1 MTAVTLS
8 RWTMSYFAVA
18 AVFLLAAEI
27 AMAAG
32 FGYPSAAIGAP
43 VTLIIVHMVVI
54 GWLSLALTGALFQF
68 IPVLVAKPLLS
79 DNLALPALVLI
90 GGGLIVLLFGFF
102 ALEHPVLSGHHCLA
116 IGGGLLVLGFLL
128 AIFVLARTLLSG
140 RPLTL
145 PACFAGAGL
154 ASLLVTI
161 SLGFVFS
168 VTLSGL
174 VFTEWGAALLTHAV
188 PVHAFIGL
196 AGWLSF
202 TAMGVSYRLL
212 SMFMLAP
219 EQKRKS
225 SVFVFIA
232 GAGLLALAV
241 FAGIYG
247 AIVEPFGPGFL
258 IACVLGGVAVLAVY
272 GYDVAALF
280 RRRRR
285 VTLELNS
292 QAAAIALS
300 AFGLSAAVLAGLM
313 AAGRFDTI
321 GIATVYLF
329 VFGWLSGLVLSQ
341 LYKIVPFL
349 TWLESFGPILGKMP
363 APRVQDLVSEARG
376 RWWFG
381 LYFAAVLA
389 ATGALGFDLVPVF
402 RVAVVAQM
410 IGSAAI
416 LFEGVRARR
425 LYYAAGKFPA
435 DLRKPRLLF
444 CTTSPSSEGD

>member
-1 MTAVTLS
+1 
-8 RWTMSYFAVA
+8 MSYFTVA

-32 FGYPSAAIGAP
+32 IGYPSAAIGAP
-43 VTLIIVHMVVI
+43 VTLIVVHMIVI

-79 DNLALPALVLI
+79 GALTLPAL
-90 GGGLIVLLFGFF
+90 GLIVSGLLVLLFGFF
-102 ALEHPVLSGHHCLA
+102 ALDHPALPQHHCLA

-128 AIFVLARTLLSG
+128 AIFVLTRTLLSG
-140 RPLTL
+140 WPLTL
-145 PACFAGAGL
+145 PACFASVGL

-174 VFTEWGAALLTHAV
+174 VFTNWGAALLTQAV
-188 PVHAFIGL
+188 PIHAFIGL

-219 EQKRKS
+219 ELERKS
-225 SVFVFIA
+225 SVFVFTA
-232 GAGLLALAV
+232 GAALLALAV
-241 FAGIYG
+241 FAGIYA
-247 AIVEPFGPGFL
+247 AIVEPFGPGL
-258 IACVLGGVAVLAVY
+258 RIAGVLGGAAVLVVY
-272 GYDVAALF
+272 GYDVRSLF

-292 QAAAIALS
+292 RAAAAALI
-300 AFGLSAAVLAGLM
+300 AFGLSTTVIAGLI
-313 AAGRFDTI
+313 AADRFDTI
-321 GIATVYLF
+321 GMAAVYLF

-376 RWWFG
+376 RWWFA

-389 ATGALGFDLVPVF
+389 ATVALGFAMVPFF
-402 RVAVVAQM
+402 RAAMVAQM
-410 IGSAAI
+410 IGTAGI

-425 LYYAAGKFPA
+425 LYYAVGKFPSN
-435 DLRKPRLLF
+435 LYKPRFLF
-444 CTTSPSSEGD
+444 CTTSPSSKGD